1 MKNFWTFFSLTWTS
15 LIIYFSFFNPESI
28 VEGNIPW
35 FKNQDEVADLVFY
48 AILGWCLI
56 KIFSQEI
63 LLKYPI
69 IKGLV
74 LVHIFVVV
82 IELGQN
88 FFPTDRDRNL
98 IEVLSNCMGSML
110 ILILTYT
117 YQKLFLLNPK
127 I

>member
-15 LIIYFSFFNPESI
+15 LIIYFIFFNPESI
-28 VEGNIPW
+28 VEEKIPW
-35 FKNQDEVADLVFY
+35 FKNQDKVGDLFFY
-48 AILGWCLI
+48 AILSWCLI

-63 LLKYPI
+63 FLKYPI
-69 IKGLV
+69 LKGLV
-74 LVHIFVVV
+74 LVHIFEVV

-88 FFPTDRDRNL
+88 FFPTDCDRNL
-98 IEVLSNCMGSML
+98 IDVLSNGMGSML
-110 ILILTYT
+110 ILILTHT

>member
-28 VEGNIPW
+28 VEEKIPW
-35 FKNQDEVADLVFY
+35 FKNQEKVGYLVFY

-63 LLKYPI
+63 FLKYLI
-69 IKGLV
+69 LISLV
-74 LVHIFVVV
+74 LVYIFVVV

-88 FFPTDRDRNL
+88 FFPTYRDRYL
-98 IEVLSNCMGSML
+98 IDVLSNGMGSML
-110 ILILTYT
+110 ILILTYNC
-117 YQKLFLLNPK
+117 QKLFLINPK

>member
-1 MKNFWTFFSLTWTS
+1 MKNFWIFFSLTWTS

-28 VEGNIPW
+28 VEEKIPW
-35 FKNQDEVADLVFY
+35 FKNQDKVADLVFY
-48 AILGWCLI
+48 AILIWCLI
-56 KIFSQEI
+56 KIFSKEI
-63 LLKYPI
+63 CLKYPI
-69 IKGLV
+69 LNGLV
-74 LVHIFVVV
+74 LVYIFVVV

-98 IEVLSNCMGSML
+98 IDALSNGMGSML